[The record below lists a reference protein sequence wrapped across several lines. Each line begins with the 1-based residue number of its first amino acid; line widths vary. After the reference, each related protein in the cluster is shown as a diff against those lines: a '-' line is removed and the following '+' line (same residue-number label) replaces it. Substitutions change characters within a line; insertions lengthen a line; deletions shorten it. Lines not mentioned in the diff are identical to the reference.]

1 MTQNYEPQLVTGPG
15 SLQEL
20 PLLLQGQ
27 KVLLVHGHRPVED
40 GLLQKVRVLLEQ
52 HGIARENMGQILPDP
67 TFKSVKRG
75 IRLCRKTGCTMVL
88 SLGGGSTL
96 QCARGIALGVPY
108 KGKIKD
114 FWNGKKKP
122 KKALAVAAV
131 LTDPATGDELS
142 DSCTL
147 VKKGKQKKF
156 RSPML
161 TCRFAILDPE
171 QSQYPPYP
179 TMNQGFVL
187 VARLFAC
194 ALEARDR
201 QLPACREI
209 MDGLLESIQGLETD
223 IHNMEARTGL
233 YKAGVQVHRLPVSDK
248 SGLTTLA
255 GDLAFACSLPLGT
268 ALSALFPAWWDVMMQ
283 KKPAQMQR
291 ISHILLGCGA
301 QRGRQRMLSLISEM
315 NLAASLPEAGLKLT
329 ARDIK
334 GLTEDSMLRT
344 VLQKAARD

>member
-15 SLQEL
+15 SLQQL
-20 PLLLQGQ
+20 PLLLEGQ

-291 ISHILLGCGA
+291 ISHILLGYGA
-301 QRGRQRMLSLISEM
+301 QQGRQRMLSLISEM